1 MLAKVSR
8 FCTKS
13 FCRRN
18 VGSRRTAFLLAHLTH
33 EFEKKRSAQTE
44 HDEAVATGADSLSID
59 ELTGAL
65 ASIAATQEPQKLE
78 AWATKGQAFFQSK
91 TRKTGKRNQGNNEG
105 APKGPD
111 SDPAR

>member
-1 MLAKVSR
+1 MRKPRDFDAELKALNEKAAMLKSRKVQQ
-8 FCTKS
+8 FGEL
-13 FCRRN
+13 
-18 VGSRRTAFLLAHLTH
+18 VI
-33 EFEKKRSAQTE
+33 
-44 HDEAVATGADSLSID
+44 ATGADSLSID

-105 APKGPD
+105 APKCPD

>member
-44 HDEAVATGADSLSID
+44 HDEAVGSHDRRQQPHILREDNVA
-59 ELTGAL
+59 
-65 ASIAATQEPQKLE
+65 E
-78 AWATKGQAFFQSK
+78 A
-91 TRKTGKRNQGNNEG
+91 
-105 APKGPD
+105 
-111 SDPAR
+111 